1 MEIAG
6 AGVGPND
13 GFTGTAL
20 GDYRS
25 RWGDYGAAAV
35 APNGTV
41 WFASEYIAQRCTFAE
56 YPGRRDVW
64 RHAGVPRELVDAW
77 VSAYN
82 SGLVGRHGEMR
93 GRPHCGEAPSS

>member
-1 MEIAG
+1 MSGGLAGPDFYPTAAYIPFTTSGPTSNVEIAG

-35 APNGTV
+35 SPNGTV

-56 YPGRRDVW
+56 YQADVTWRRHAASWRTGRR
-64 RHAGVPRELVDAW
+64 G
-77 VSAYN
+77 
-82 SGLVGRHGEMR
+82 
-93 GRPHCGEAPSS
+93 